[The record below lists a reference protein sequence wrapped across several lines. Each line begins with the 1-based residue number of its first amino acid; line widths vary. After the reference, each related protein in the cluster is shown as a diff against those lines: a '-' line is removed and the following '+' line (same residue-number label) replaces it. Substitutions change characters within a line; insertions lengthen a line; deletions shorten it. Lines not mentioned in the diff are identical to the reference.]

1 MKKRI
6 KKVKKNKNDFGKK
19 KVKEIKSLGRV
30 QLSLLFAMILLSMAL
45 VFFNMN

>member
-6 KKVKKNKNDFGKK
+6 KKVKKNKSNFDKK

-30 QLSLLFAMILLSMAL
+30 QLSLLFVMILLSMAL

>member
-6 KKVKKNKNDFGKK
+6 KKVKKNKSSFDKK

-30 QLSLLFAMILLSMAL
+30 QLSLLFVMILLSMAL